1 VRAGSVYKEKKMSA
15 KDEAA
20 GTELSVPFTNQQLTL
35 LDKVVAE
42 GRHGKTV
49 EEVCLEYFREY
60 AAQYF
65 GRGET
70 RK

>member
-1 VRAGSVYKEKKMSA
+1 MST
-15 KDEAA
+15 KDELASA
-20 GTELSVPFTNQQLTL
+20 EFSVPFTDQQLTL
-35 LDKVVAE
+35 LKKVVAE

-65 GRGET
+65 GREGKE
-70 RK
+70 K

>member
-1 VRAGSVYKEKKMSA
+1 MSTKDEPVGSV
-15 KDEAA
+15 
-20 GTELSVPFTNQQLTL
+20 LSVPFTNQQLTL
-35 LDKVVAE
+35 LSKVVAE
-42 GRHGKTV
+42 GRHGATL

-65 GRGET
+65 GREEK